1 MVITKKKINLVE
13 EVIEK
18 LWNKDLKELLAYQK
32 EIQPKGIRK
41 WFGIY
46 SSYEHRYEDIAINVI
61 LKQKH
66 NIENK
71 LN

>member
-1 MVITKKKINLVE
+1 MTITREKINMAE
-13 EVIEK
+13 KAIEN
-18 LWNKDLKELLAYQK
+18 LWNKDLKELIEYQK

-41 WFGIY
+41 WFGLY
-46 SSYEHRYEDIAINVI
+46 SSPKHRYEDIAINVI

-71 LN
+71 LT